1 MVKDLKLQE
10 LPSIQARLI
19 AFVSL
24 LVTVGFWSQGTDPF
38 NLPKLVLLV
47 IGVTALIGSAGPS
60 LLKFKAPTKIRMEI
74 LVIFLFVLALLNSF
88 FFSGAPKL
96 QMFFGTYARNT
107 GMLNYLALVTLFYF
121 ALQLNSLVDFEKI
134 LKYFLISFGLVV
146 AVSALE
152 ISGLNI
158 QKVNLTF
165 KGALIS
171 TFGNPNFIS
180 AYLGMCGT
188 VLFALFLGW
197 KQRLLKRSL
206 LVIPIVISMTLIL
219 RSNSRQGL
227 VVLLGGCAFLGFF
240 YLVLQ
245 VKKNAFSI
253 PYSVFAVLVSVV
265 SIFGVFNKG
274 PLAEIIYKSSIGF
287 RGEYWKAGIAMFKEK
302 PLTGVGLNS
311 YGDWYRTLRSDSALV
326 SPGPEVFT
334 NTAHNVYIDYA
345 AMGGFPLILAF
356 LFIVLLTVRSAIQF
370 IKRRREFDPL
380 FFAFLG
386 AWVVYLVQALISI
399 DQIGLAI
406 WGWVLGGLIIAYNKV
421 DLNKTEDAK
430 SINPAVGKKV
440 KDAELIPAST
450 LLSII
455 TGVLVGLGLIFPL
468 YKSDLDVRTA
478 YNSTSAELLI
488 EAADQWPTNT
498 YKSANIAGLLINN
511 NLKPQSL
518 DVARK
523 GLSDNPR
530 SFDLWKLIYLN
541 DFAPIAERKIALS
554 KMKELDPKNPSVIGG
569 AVRE

>member
-1 MVKDLKLQE
+1 MAKDVKLKEQ
-10 LPSIQARLI
+10 PSIQARLI
-19 AFVSL
+19 AFVTL
-24 LVTVGFWSQGTDPF
+24 VVTVGFWSQGTDPF
-38 NLPKLVLLV
+38 NLPKLVVLV
-47 IGVTALIGSAGPS
+47 IGASALLGSAAPS
-60 LLKFKAPTKIRMEI
+60 VIKIKVPSRIRLEVLAI
-74 LVIFLFVLALLNSF
+74 ALFVLALLNSF
-88 FFSGAPKL
+88 LFSGAPKL

-107 GMLNYLALVTLFYF
+107 GMLNYLALVTMFYF
-121 ALQLNSLVDFEKI
+121 ALQLQSRVDFEKV

-146 AVSALE
+146 TVSILE
-152 ISGLNI
+152 ASGVNI
-158 QKVNLTF
+158 QKVSLIF
-165 KGALIS
+165 KGSLIG

-188 VLFALFLGW
+188 VLFALILGW
-197 KQRLLKRSL
+197 KERLLKRSL
-206 LVIPIVISMTLIL
+206 LLIPFVISALLIF

-227 VVLLGGCAFLGFF
+227 VVLLGGCAFIGLF
-240 YLVLQ
+240 YLTLQ
-245 VKKNAFSI
+245 VKRRTLWI
-253 PYSVFAVLVSVV
+253 PYLATASVV
-265 SIFGVFNKG
+265 SIISIVGVFNKG

-334 NTAHNVYIDYA
+334 NTAHNVYIDFA
-345 AMGGFPLILAF
+345 AMGGVPLILAF
-356 LFIVLLTVRSAIQF
+356 LFIIFLTLRSARQF
-370 IKRRREFDPL
+370 IDRSREFDPV

-386 AWVVYLVQALISI
+386 AWIVYLVQALISI

-406 WGWVLGGLIIAYNKV
+406 WGWVLSGIIIAYNRANLIK
-421 DLNKTEDAK
+421 LESAQIKNQQT
-430 SINPAVGKKV
+430 GKKV

-455 TGVLVGLGLIFPL
+455 AGMLLGLGLIFPL
-468 YKSDLDVRTA
+468 YKSDLDARKA

-488 EAADQWPTNT
+488 EAAGQWPTNT

-523 GLSDNPR
+523 GLEDNPR

-541 DFAPIAERKIALS
+541 DSAPVAERKTALS
-554 KMKELDPKNPSVIGG
+554 KMKELDPKNPSVIAGV
-569 AVRE
+569 VRE

>member
-1 MVKDLKLQE
+1 MAKEVKISEK
-10 LPSIQARLI
+10 PSIQARLI
-19 AFVSL
+19 AYVSL
-24 LVTVGFWSQGTDPF
+24 IVTVGFWSQGTDPF
-38 NLPKLVLLV
+38 NLPKLVVLV
-47 IGVTALIGSAGPS
+47 IGATALLGSAAPS
-60 LLKFKAPTKIRMEI
+60 IPKIKVPSSIRFEI
-74 LVIFLFVLALLNSF
+74 IAIAIFVFALLNSF

-107 GMLNYLALVTLFYF
+107 GMLNYLALVTMFYF
-121 ALQLNSLVDFEKI
+121 AMQLQSRVDFEKV
-134 LKYFLISFGLVV
+134 LKYFLISFGLV
-146 AVSALE
+146 AVVSMLE
-152 ISGLNI
+152 VSGVNI
-158 QKVNLTF
+158 QRVNLTF
-165 KGALIS
+165 KGSLIG

-188 VLFALFLGW
+188 VLFTLILGW
-197 KQRLLKRSL
+197 KSSLPKRSL
-206 LVIPIVISMTLIL
+206 LLIPFVVSALLIL

-227 VVLLGGCAFLGFF
+227 VVLLGGCAFIGLF
-240 YLVLQ
+240 YLILQ
-245 VKKNAFSI
+245 VKRKALWI
-253 PYSVFAVLVSVV
+253 PYLATATVV
-265 SIFGVFNKG
+265 SMISIVGVFNKG

-356 LFIVLLTVRSAIQF
+356 LFIVLLTVRSATQF

-386 AWVVYLVQALISI
+386 AWVVYSVQALISI

-406 WGWVLGGLIIAYNKV
+406 WGWILGGLIIAYNKV
-421 DLNKTEDAK
+421 DLKNTDTSQGKNQ
-430 SINPAVGKKV
+430 IVGKKI
-440 KDAELIPAST
+440 KDTELIPASM

-455 TGVLVGLGLIFPL
+455 AGMLLGLGLIFPL
-468 YKSDLDVRTA
+468 YKSDLDVRKA
-478 YNSTSAELLI
+478 YDSTSAELLI
-488 EAADQWPTNT
+488 EAAGQWPTNT

-523 GLSDNPR
+523 GLEDNPR

-541 DFAPIAERKIALS
+541 DSAPLAERKTALA
-554 KMKELDPKNPSVIGG
+554 KMKELDPKNPSVIAGV
-569 AVRE
+569 VRE